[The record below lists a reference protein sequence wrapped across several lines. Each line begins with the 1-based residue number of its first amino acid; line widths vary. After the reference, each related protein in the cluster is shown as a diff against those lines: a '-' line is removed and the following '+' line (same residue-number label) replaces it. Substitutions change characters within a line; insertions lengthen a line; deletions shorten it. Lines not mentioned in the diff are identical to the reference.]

1 VALVREGAGAFER
14 AMDKVAERRFAAIDA
29 QVMRVLDPATCP
41 LPLLPWLARH
51 YGLLNFSSEWPESTQ
66 RASVADARKVL
77 RRRGMPIS
85 ARLAVESY
93 GAGIEIFE
101 WWQDPGAT
109 PGTWRV
115 VLGEGSDPGID
126 PIAQDEVLEALRRIK
141 PLARPFIISVPAE
154 AEETVRVDVR
164 VRAMQAVT
172 LSVTAEDGAPG
183 GGAVTL
189 LDWGSDLTFA
199 RASAATYWDGTE
211 VTEYAADDARILSG
225 GELYVEGSR
234 ENAKR
239 DYAGQYNPIGGV
251 FTADVGDGLI
261 AGDGDADE
269 LDGDGANNPQIQT
282 LAPDWPSYAPSSAG
296 SLSLW
301 FRRTSGD
308 TSDVRLRLRN
318 KAGAFVNLDLPPPS
332 SWTRL
337 VHSIADLGAGSSSQ
351 FHSVLFAGTGRTI
364 VGEFWGY
371 QIENAAF
378 ASQLILSA
386 GSATTRAVDD
396 ASVASASVPAAMR
409 SGSFE
414 IVVTPRRA
422 STEAA
427 DTATET
433 LLAYGAGTDDRIY
446 ISGSNE
452 IVVRQGGANAV
463 TTGAL
468 TWSADQAITLTFDAS
483 AGSVTVAGAT
493 TGDGTTTDTSWTMP
507 AGDVQVGND
516 AALSTAFFGA
526 LSEPVAP

>member
-1 VALVREGAGAFER
+1 MQCPGIIAAGGAG
-14 AMDKVAERRFAAIDA
+14 
-29 QVMRVLDPATCP
+29 
-41 LPLLPWLARH
+41 
-51 YGLLNFSSEWPESTQ
+51 G
-66 RASVADARKVL
+66 
-77 RRRGMPIS
+77 
-85 ARLAVESY
+85 
-93 GAGIEIFE
+93 
-101 WWQDPGAT
+101 
-109 PGTWRV
+109 
-115 VLGEGSDPGID
+115 
-126 PIAQDEVLEALRRIK
+126 
-141 PLARPFIISVPAE
+141 
-154 AEETVRVDVR
+154 
-164 VRAMQAVT
+164 
-172 LSVTAEDGAPG
+172 G

-189 LDWGSDLTFA
+189 LDWGSDLTFT
-199 RASAATYWDGTE
+199 RASAATYYDGTE
-211 VTEYAADDARILSG
+211 VTEYAADDARILADGS
-225 GELYVEGSR
+225 LYVEGAR

-261 AGDGDADE
+261 SGDGDADE
-269 LDGDGANNPQIQT
+269 LDGNGTNNPQIQT
-282 LAPDWPSYAPSSAG
+282 LAPDWPGYAPSSAA
-296 SLSLW
+296 SLSVW

-308 TSDVRLRLRN
+308 TSDVRLRLRD
-318 KAGAFVNLDLPPPS
+318 KTGAFVNLDLPPPS

-371 QIENAAF
+371 QLENGAF
-378 ASQLILSA
+378 PSQLIQSS

-414 IVVTPRRA
+414 IAITPRRA
-422 STEAA
+422 STAAA
-427 DTATET
+427 DNATET
-433 LLAYGAGTDDRIY
+433 LLAYGAGTDNRIY
-446 ISGSNE
+446 FNASNQ
-452 IVVRQGGANAV
+452 IVVRQGGADVV

-493 TGDGTTTDTSWTMP
+493 TGNGTTTDTSWTMP